1 MSWSCPFQLL
11 IVTFSGSKI
20 GKERRGKRRRG
31 GGCVVGC
38 EGGKHSLSC
47 ITWGFRLE
55 RIIRALA
62 GKEVYWQKVK
72 LNLLKICINGFF
84 VILL

>member
-20 GKERRGKRRRG
+20 GKERRGKRRRLG
-31 GGCVVGC
+31 G
-38 EGGKHSLSC
+38 GGKHSFSR
-47 ITWGFRLE
+47 ITRGFWLE
-55 RIIRALA
+55 IIIRALA

>member
-1 MSWSCPFQLL
+1 MSISVVNCYFLGVKNWER
-11 IVTFSGSKI
+11 KK
-20 GKERRGKRRRG
+20 GKKEEG
-31 GGCVVGC
+31 GGGGVVGC